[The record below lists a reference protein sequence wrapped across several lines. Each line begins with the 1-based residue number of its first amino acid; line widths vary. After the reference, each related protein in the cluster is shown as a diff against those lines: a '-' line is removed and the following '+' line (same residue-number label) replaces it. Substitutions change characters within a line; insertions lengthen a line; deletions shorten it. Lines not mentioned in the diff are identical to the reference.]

1 MRALI
6 FIACST
12 VLLAGCG
19 SGAKDPGGLSR
30 GEVLLQIS
38 ATGRSENRPDEARFS
53 VGVSTIAASSDS
65 ATTLNNEKM
74 NKVVAAIEALGV
86 KTDDIRTEQLTVNR
100 IDWGKNKNQFEAN
113 NVVNVRVRK
122 IDSASAAIGA
132 ATKAGANVLS
142 GPNLTIGDP
151 EKAKLSAY
159 AAAYKAAKARAD
171 VYAEA
176 AGLKVDRALV
186 IRDGGGPVMPMPY
199 PTDAAAMI
207 RPVAPEQVSA
217 PPIRAGLT
225 IDEVAVQVDFALTRK

>member
-1 MRALI
+1 VRRFLLL
-6 FIACST
+6 FCST
-12 VLLAGCG
+12 AMLAGCG
-19 SGAKDPGGLSR
+19 GGNDAR
-30 GEVLLQIS
+30 GLARDEVLLQIS

-53 VGVSTIAASSDS
+53 VGVSTIAPSSSS
-65 ATTLNNEKM
+65 ATTLNNDKM
-74 NKVVAAIEALGV
+74 NKVVAAVEKLGV

-100 IDWGKNKNQFEAN
+100 IDWGKNKGRFEAN

-122 IDSASAAIGA
+122 IDSASAAIEA
-132 ATKAGANVLS
+132 ATQAGANVLS

-176 AGLKVDRALV
+176 AGLKVERALV
-186 IRDGGGPVMPMPY
+186 IRDGGGPVQPMPY
-199 PTDAAAMI
+199 DMAQESSART
-207 RPVAPEQVSA
+207 VAPVPTSG